1 MEFSVIDFRTIIV
14 VSFSN
19 FRLLQVVFVI
29 RGGEGG
35 REGTQRVLWRIS
47 TNLPLFVSEK
57 VTSEN
62 NKTTWYNPLDSVTC

>member
-29 RGGEGG
+29 RGWGERGDS
-35 REGTQRVLWRIS
+35 EGSMEDIYINQS
-47 TNLPLFVSEK
+47 TPLCKLKSEK
-57 VTSEN
+57 
-62 NKTTWYNPLDSVTC
+62 

>member
-29 RGGEGG
+29 RGGGG
-35 REGTQRVLWRIS
+35 REGGDSEGSMEDINQS
-47 TNLPLFVSEK
+47 TPLCKLKSQK
-57 VTSEN
+57 
-62 NKTTWYNPLDSVTC
+62 

>member
-29 RGGEGG
+29 RGGGRGDSEGCM
-35 REGTQRVLWRIS
+35 EDIYINQS
-47 TNLPLFVSEK
+47 TPLCKLKSEK
-57 VTSEN
+57 
-62 NKTTWYNPLDSVTC
+62 